1 MISAITW
8 NADPR
13 IFTWGVLSP
22 AWYGLLFALALMVA
36 YRITSVNLKKEG
48 ETEKQIDKLAWYVI
62 LGTII
67 GARLGH
73 VFFYGPYFSEYD
85 EAGRETV
92 SGYLSHPLD
101 IIKIWEG
108 GLASHG
114 AVLGILIALA
124 LFQKYSGIKRSY
136 LWLVDRIAIVAAI
149 GGMFVRLGNF
159 VNSEILG
166 KASDLPWAVVFQRV
180 DDVPRHPAQLYEA
193 LCYLVIFFLLHGIYK
208 RYNSK
213 TPDGLL
219 VGVYLITAFTA
230 RFLIE
235 FVKEVQVDF
244 ESDLPFHMGQF
255 LSIPL
260 VLIGVFLVI
269 RALKQK
275 APMETESATQ

>member
-13 IFTWGVLSP
+13 IFTWGILSP

-73 VFFYGPYFSEYD
+73 VLFYGPHFSEYS
-85 EAGRETV
+85 ESGRELV
-92 SGYLSHPLD
+92 SGYFTHPLD

-114 AVLGILIALA
+114 AVLGILIALW
-124 LFQKYSGIKRSY
+124 LFHRFSGIKRSY

-166 KASDLPWAVVFQRV
+166 KASDLPWAVIFQKV
-180 DDVPRHPAQLYEA
+180 DDIPRHPAQLYEA
-193 LCYLVIFFLLHGIYK
+193 LCYLAIFFLLHRIYK
-208 RYNSK
+208 RYKSK

-219 VGVYLITAFTA
+219 VGVYLIMAFTA

-244 ESDLPFHMGQF
+244 ESDLSFHMGQF

-260 VLIGVFLVI
+260 VLVGVFLVV
-269 RALKQK
+269 RALRQK
-275 APMETESATQ
+275 APTET